1 MVVNIERRNGMTL
14 ENTIN
19 VKSTSLKTAKTEP
32 VILKRTDRFS
42 LEFIPELVNNT
53 KDSICSVK
61 GKLLYIKYKGNDNS
75 PVNII
80 GRREIK
86 TGEGIGL
93 NLDTSETFKLFNGLK
108 ELYKLYEDM
117 GGIQVGEST
126 YTKIDIATRR
136 LLSMFRDNQQI
147 LNDREGIEIVSS
159 VLTAVTDKIS
169 RDSLRKVLNRLENN
183 QLSELNMSVNLARL
197 KKIYSTIHENLDND
211 KEEFW
216 QSNILK
222 EYQYIISQIF
232 SCPYTI
238 YQDKAYV
245 GGKCLDNSN
254 GNVCDFIYKN
264 KLTDNIA
271 LVEIKTPCTDL
282 IGKPYRHTYNISSE
296 LSGAVCQVLNYR
308 DSLLKSYFSLSYG
321 GNDFRAFMPKTVI
334 IIGKIN
340 DIRNENN
347 KLAAFENFR
356 GSLNNIIIITYDEL
370 CERIKQLIDFVSK
383 VEE

>member
-1 MVVNIERRNGMTL
+1 MTL

-19 VKSTSLKTAKTEP
+19 VKSTSLNTAKTEP
-32 VILKRTDRFS
+32 IILNRTNRCS
-42 LEFIPELVNNT
+42 LEFIPELVNNP
-53 KDSICSVK
+53 KNSNCSVK
-61 GKLLYIKYKGNDNS
+61 GKLLYIKTKVNDNS
-75 PVNII
+75 PVKII

-86 TGEGIGL
+86 KGEGIGL
-93 NLDTSETFKLFNGLK
+93 NLDTSETFELFNGLK
-108 ELYKLYEDM
+108 ELYKLYGDM

-126 YTKIDIATRR
+126 FTKTDTVTRR
-136 LLSMFRDNQQI
+136 LLSIIHDNQQI
-147 LNDREGIEIVSS
+147 LNDREGIEIISS
-159 VLTAVTDKIS
+159 VLTAVTDKVS
-169 RDSLRKVLNRLENN
+169 RDSLRKVLNRLGNN

-197 KKIYSTIHENLDND
+197 EKIYSTIHENLDND

-232 SCPYTI
+232 ACPYTI

-245 GGKCLDNSN
+245 GGKRLDNSN

-271 LVEIKTPCTDL
+271 LLEIKTPCTDL
-282 IGKPYRHTYNISSE
+282 IGKPYRQTYNISSE

-308 DSLLKSYFSLSYG
+308 DSLLKNYFPLSYG
-321 GNDFRAFMPKTVI
+321 GSDFRAFMPRGVI

-370 CERIKQLIDFVSK
+370 CEKIKQLIDFVSK
-383 VEE
+383 NEE

>member
-1 MVVNIERRNGMTL
+1 MTF

-19 VKSTSLKTAKTEP
+19 VKSTSLNTAKTRP

-53 KDSICSVK
+53 KDSNCSVK

-75 PVNII
+75 PVKII

-93 NLDTSETFKLFNGLK
+93 NLHTSEIFNLFNGLK

-117 GGIQVGEST
+117 GGVQVGEST
-126 YTKIDIATRR
+126 YTKTDFATRR
-136 LLSMFRDNQQI
+136 LLSILRDNQQILNI

-159 VLTAVTDKIS
+159 VLTAVTDKAS
-169 RDSLRKVLNRLENN
+169 RDSLKKVLNRLGNN

-197 KKIYSTIHENLDND
+197 EKIYSTIHENLDND

-232 SCPYTI
+232 ACPYTI

-245 GGKCLDNSN
+245 GGKYLDNSN

-282 IGKPYRHTYNISSE
+282 IGKPYRHTYNISTE

-308 DSLLKSYFSLSYG
+308 DSLLKSYPVLSSTG
-321 GNDFRAFMPKTVI
+321 SDFRAFMPKAVI

-356 GSLNNIIIITYDEL
+356 GSLNNIVIITYDEL
-370 CERIKQLIDFVSK
+370 CEKIKQLIDFVSK
-383 VEE
+383 IEE

>member
-126 YTKIDIATRR
+126 YTKTDIATRR

-264 KLTDNIA
+264 KLTDNIE

-321 GNDFRAFMPKTVI
+321 GSNFRAFMPRAVI

>member
-1 MVVNIERRNGMTL
+1 MTF

-19 VKSTSLKTAKTEP
+19 VKSTSLNTAKTEP

-53 KDSICSVK
+53 KDSNCSVK
-61 GKLLYIKYKGNDNS
+61 GKLLYKKCKANENYS
-75 PVNII
+75 VEII
-80 GRREIK
+80 GRGEIK
-86 TGEGIGL
+86 TGQGIGL
-93 NLDTSETFKLFNGLK
+93 NLSTSETYNLFNGLK

-117 GGIQVGEST
+117 GGIPIGEST
-126 YTKIDIATRR
+126 YTKTDIATRR
-136 LLSMFRDNQQI
+136 LLSILRDNQQTLNI

-159 VLTAVTDKIS
+159 VLTAVTDKVS
-169 RDSLRKVLNRLENN
+169 RDSLKKVLNRLGNN

-197 KKIYSTIHENLDND
+197 EKIYSTIHENLDND

-222 EYQYIISQIF
+222 EYQYIISQVF
-232 SCPYTI
+232 ACPYTI
-238 YQDKAYV
+238 YQEKAYV
-245 GGKCLDNSN
+245 GGKRLDNSN

-282 IGKPYRHTYNISSE
+282 IGKPYRNTYNISSE

-321 GNDFRAFMPKTVI
+321 GNDFRAFMPKTII

-356 GSLNNIIIITYDEL
+356 GSLNNIVIITYDEL
-370 CERIKQLIDFVSK
+370 CEKIKQLIDFVSK
-383 VEE
+383 IEE

>member
-1 MVVNIERRNGMTL
+1 M
-14 ENTIN
+14 
-19 VKSTSLKTAKTEP
+19 
-32 VILKRTDRFS
+32 
-42 LEFIPELVNNT
+42 
-53 KDSICSVK
+53 
-61 GKLLYIKYKGNDNS
+61 YIKYKGNDNS

-126 YTKIDIATRR
+126 YTKTDIATRR

-264 KLTDNIA
+264 
-271 LVEIKTPCTDL
+271 
-282 IGKPYRHTYNISSE
+282 
-296 LSGAVCQVLNYR
+296 
-308 DSLLKSYFSLSYG
+308 
-321 GNDFRAFMPKTVI
+321 
-334 IIGKIN
+334 
-340 DIRNENN
+340 N
-347 KLAAFENFR
+347 KKFNR
-356 GSLNNIIIITYDEL
+356 
-370 CERIKQLIDFVSK
+370 
-383 VEE
+383 